1 MPLNELAIKHKKPAE
16 KPFKLTDEKGL
27 FLLIHPN
34 GSKYWRFKYRIAGKE
49 KLLAFGVYPD
59 VSLAEARNRRDKAR
73 TLLANG
79 VDPGVVRQAS
89 KQAARAATENS
100 FESIAREWLAKQSS
114 RWVPRQAERM
124 MRRLELHVFPWLGVR
139 PVAEIT
145 PSELLTV
152 LRRIEQLGK
161 LETAHRVYQY
171 SGQIFRYA
179 IATNRT
185 ERDPSAILRGALPPI
200 RAKHLAA
207 ITEPKKVGELI
218 RSIRGYEGSFIT
230 KSALLL
236 APLVFVRGG
245 ELRHA
250 EWSEINL
257 ELADWTIPAQKMKMR
272 QPHLVPLA
280 KQAVNI
286 LEELHPLTGQGRYV
300 FPCARTSTRP
310 MSENTINAALR
321 RLGYSKDDVTA
332 HGFRA
337 TARTILDEVLGFRPD
352 VIEHQLAHAV
362 KDPLGRAYN
371 RTSHLQ
377 VRREMMQRWADF
389 LDELASNH

>member
-27 FLLIHPN
+27 FLLIQPN

-59 VSLAEARNRRDKAR
+59 VSLAEARSRRDKAR

-100 FESIAREWLAKQSS
+100 FESIEREWLAKQSS

-124 MRRLELHVFPWLGVR
+124 MRRLELHVFPWLGAR